1 MTSHLHGDTANV
13 ARKWQV
19 LKQVWNNRQAKTA
32 LIFSGMVM
40 MGHFMIIPF
49 INPYME
55 FNNGYPKSVTP
66 MIYLFGGIS
75 SFAAANILGYIADKY
90 GKLKVFVFCCL
101 ASLVMVFIITNIPP
115 ISFSIIL
122 ALFAIW
128 FILSTGR
135 GVTSQAM
142 VSNVVPPEQRGSFM
156 NFNGSM
162 QQLGTSV
169 ASLVGGVVA
178 VKAADGRILHY
189 NWLGYLS
196 IVVLLACAIMARSIF
211 GSFEIKK
218 TAREPEAIPVEKAP
232 GELAVDAD

>member
-1 MTSHLHGDTANV
+1 
-13 ARKWQV
+13 V
-19 LKQVWNNRQAKTA
+19 LKQVWINKQARSA
-32 LIFSGMVM
+32 LIFSGLVM
-40 MGHFMIIPF
+40 MGHFIIIPF

-66 MIYLFGGIS
+66 MIYLVGGIS
-75 SFAAANILGYIADKY
+75 AFFAANVLGYVADKY
-90 GKLKVFVFCCL
+90 GKLKVFIFCCL
-101 ASLVMVFIITNIPP
+101 ASVGLVYVITNVPP
-115 ISFSIIL
+115 IHFSLIL

-128 FILSTGR
+128 FIFSTGR

-142 VSNVVPPEQRGSFM
+142 ISNVVPPEQRGSFM

-169 ASLVGGVVA
+169 ASLVGGLITA
-178 VKAADGRILHY
+178 KAADGRILHY

-196 IVVLLACAIMARSIF
+196 IVVLLVCTVMARSIF

-218 TAREPEAIPVEKAP
+218 PAKKPEPVAIDKKAD
-232 GELAVDAD
+232 ELVVDAD